1 MSTTRSTA
9 PRTFADAA
17 IVATLVGFAA
27 TSLLFDRA
35 AALDLVAADSADPFG
50 RWLWWFGTTYD
61 PLVAQNP
68 WFLRVMSGISAF
80 VYGPFYLWAAVALWR
95 RNATLRMPALVYAST
110 MLYSMVVHVA
120 VEVWGD
126 VPPLDMLVFSLV
138 YLPYCV
144 LPVALVLR
152 CRQLF
157 G

>member
-1 MSTTRSTA
+1 MSNNRASA

-17 IVATLVGFAA
+17 IIATLVGFAA

-35 AALDLVAADSADPFG
+35 AALDLVARDSADPFG
-50 RWLWWFGTTYD
+50 RMLWWFGTHYD

-80 VYGPFYLWAAVALWR
+80 VFGPFYLWAAMALWR
-95 RNATLRMPALVYAST
+95 RNASLRLPALVYAST

-126 VPPLDMLVFSLV
+126 VPPPDLVVFSLV
-138 YLPYCV
+138 YLPYVV
-144 LPVALVLR
+144 LPVALALR
-152 CRQLF
+152 SRRLF